1 MRQFVKTFPLLALVV
16 IISLAGTAMVEAAT
30 GLNPQVKLLWHY
42 YKVTNT
48 CDDAEAYIRHQVE
61 KFYKSDNSIAPKLLR
76 LLYSDC
82 MVNGCDASVLL
93 EGPNSERTAPQN
105 RGLGGFVII
114 DKIKQ
119 VLESRCPGV
128 VSCADILNL
137 AARDAVHM
145 AGAPSYPVFT
155 GRRDGGALNA
165 DAVDLPSPSISID
178 ESLAYFKSK
187 GLDVLD
193 MTTLL
198 GAHSVG
204 KTHCSHIVNRLYNFK
219 STGKPDPTINTT
231 LVSQLRYLCPPRTQ
245 KGQTDPLVY
254 LNPDSG
260 LSNRF
265 TSSCYSRVL
274 SHNAVLGVDQELLYN
289 EDSKEITQEFASGFE
304 DFRKSFALAMSRMGS
319 INVLTGKAGEIRRD
333 CKEYRPVANIEDEGS
348 FFHVAPRQI
357 LHSHRLNTSAGS
369 GFLKCKGD
377 HFTRKCLRKNR
388 IQAIAEYLGSASDRK
403 KPSYHPSEEIRAYVP
418 ENPGDS
424 RLPPP
429 ETARTIIEVNRKGTL
444 MLSGLLGIG
453 LHENILWPDIPYVT
467 DQHGNIYFQVKENED
482 IMQTVVTSDNNYVQ
496 VIVGFDTMEMIK
508 DMELNSPS
516 GIGFGIE
523 EIEDGITEVE
533 DENKGDE
540 DERENKEDEEWVA
553 VLADGSEDD
562 DYISDSDESLGDWAN
577 LETMRTCHPMYFARR
592 MAEVAS
598 NDPAN
603 WMKQPSA
610 GLAIQ
615 GLLSRVIVKDP
626 SDIQKHISD
635 PKSTS
640 PDENKEGENS
650 EEKLEDIC
658 TPSGDESETLQVED
672 SRNAISYYK
681 LEMIRIQLITAQG
694 HQTEVEAEAVRKA
707 QPDAIALA
715 SDGIVSGLEEDGD
728 KLTEALKSLCWRHNG
743 IQAEEVKLI
752 GIDSLGFELRLCSGM
767 QIETL
772 RFAFLRKATSVHNA
786 EGQLREL
793 LFASTPLKP
802 AETKTT
808 DSKRILI
815 M

>member
-1 MRQFVKTFPLLALVV
+1 MTRQFVRFFPLLALVA
-16 IISLAGTAMVEAAT
+16 ISLAKTATVEAAT
-30 GLNPQVKLLWHY
+30 GMNPPVKLVWHY
-42 YKVTNT
+42 YNNT
-48 CDDAEAYIRHQVE
+48 CHNAETDIRFQVE
-61 KFYKSDNSIAPKLLR
+61 KFYKNDSSIAPKLLR

-93 EGPNSERTAPQN
+93 QGPNSERTAPQN
-105 RGLGGFVII
+105 RGLAGFVII
-114 DKIKQ
+114 DKIKT

-137 AARDAVHM
+137 ATRDAVHM

-155 GRRDGGALNA
+155 GRRDGGALNPN
-165 DAVDLPSPSISID
+165 AVDLPSPSISFK
-178 ESLAYFKSK
+178 ESLAYFNSK

-198 GAHSVG
+198 GAHSMG
-204 KTHCSHIVNRLYNFK
+204 KTHCSHIVNRLYNFTG
-219 STGKPDPTINTT
+219 TGKPDPTMDTT
-231 LVSQLRYLCPPRTQ
+231 LVTQLRYLCPPRTQ

-260 LSNRF
+260 SSNRF
-265 TSSCYSRVL
+265 SSSYYSPVASL
-274 SHNAVLGVDQELLYN
+274 EASASLMIESVMAGVFSSTALL
-289 EDSKEITQEFASGFE
+289 Q
-304 DFRKSFALAMSRMGS
+304 
-319 INVLTGKAGEIRRD
+319 
-333 CKEYRPVANIEDEGS
+333 YRPVSNIEEEGS
-348 FFHVAPRQI
+348 CFHVAPRRI
-357 LHSHRLNTSAGS
+357 FHSHRLNTSAGS
-369 GFLKCKGD
+369 GFLKCNND
-377 HFTRKCLRKNR
+377 HITRKYLRKNR
-388 IQAIAEYLGSASDRK
+388 TQAIAEYLGSASDSK
-403 KPSYHPSEEIRAYVP
+403 KPTGKSSYHPSEEIKAYVP

-429 ETARTIIEVNRKGTL
+429 ETARTIIEVNKKGTL

-508 DMELNSPS
+508 DMELSSPS

-533 DENKGDE
+533 DENKGEEAVGE
-540 DERENKEDEEWVA
+540 DKEDEEWVA
-553 VLADGSEDD
+553 VLEDGDEDD
-562 DYISDSDESLGDWAN
+562 DYVSDSDESLGDWAN

-592 MAEVAS
+592 IAEVAS
-598 NDPAN
+598 SDPLS
-603 WMKQPSA
+603 WMEQPSA

-615 GLLSRVIVKDP
+615 GLLSRVFVKDH
-626 SDIQKHISD
+626 SDISD
-635 PKSTS
+635 HNKSTS
-640 PDENKEGENS
+640 TDKNKEGQNS
-650 EEKLEDIC
+650 EEKFEDIG
-658 TPSGDESETLQVED
+658 TPSGDESEILQLEN

-694 HQTEVEAEAVRKA
+694 HQSEVEVEDVRKA
-707 QPDAIALA
+707 EADAIARA
-715 SDGIVSGLEEDGD
+715 SEGIVSRLEEDGD
-728 KLTEALKSLCWRHNG
+728 NLTEALKSMCWRHNG

-752 GIDSLGFELRLCSGM
+752 GIDSLGFDLRLCSGM

-772 RFAFLRKATSVHNA
+772 RFAFSRKATSVHSA
-786 EGQLREL
+786 EAQLREL

-802 AETKTT
+802 QKPKQT
-808 DSKRILI
+808 SR
-815 M
+815 